1 MSLDQ
6 TLLILIFVFL
16 FAFLLWGKFR
26 YDLVAFTSL
35 VTGVLVGAVPYENAF
50 DGFGHPATI
59 IVALVLIVSKGL
71 INSGAIYFIGQK
83 ISQFGKSIWKHIS
96 VIGLIGAILSAFINN
111 VAALALLM
119 PIDINKARNS
129 NWTPKATL
137 MPLSFATILGGMAT
151 LIGTPPNIIISG
163 IRHEYSGETFKMF
176 DFLPVGGITA
186 LTGLIFISFIG
197 WRLIPKSSSSEDAG
211 KELIEIATYVS
222 NLLVTKNSSVVNKKL
237 FEIYS
242 EAEKFDVA
250 ILGVVRND
258 IRIDKGSKNIELQEN
273 DQLLI
278 DATPEELDEFRS
290 LLKLD
295 FPFNKNKILAESENF
310 IPCEVAVTEESRL
323 VGRTASKVGLG
334 WRKSTILLGISRK
347 GRPIKRQTRKTVIR
361 AGDILLL
368 LIPKETYTDVINWLN
383 CLPLADRGLNITNTN
398 KMKIALLVFFF
409 GLILTS
415 IGIVKLPIILGVVVI
430 IYCLLKIIPIR
441 QVYKSVEWPVIVL
454 LASIIPLGAALETNG
469 TTSLIVD
476 ALTNFCIGL
485 EPWLIISLLMIL
497 TMTLSDMLN
506 NTATTIVIAPI
517 GIKLAENLHMNPDT
531 FLMAIAIAASCAFL
545 TPIGHKNNTIILGP
559 GGYSFADYWR
569 VGLPLECLILVVS
582 VPTLLFFWPL

>member
-1 MSLDQ
+1 MTLDQ

-16 FAFLLWGKFR
+16 FGFLLWGKLR

-35 VTGVLVGAVPYENAF
+35 VTGVLVGVVPYENAF

-222 NLLVTKNSSVVNKKL
+222 NLVVTKNSSVVNKKL

-250 ILGVVRND
+250 ILGVVRKD

>member
-35 VTGVLVGAVPYENAF
+35 VTGVLVGVVPYENAF

-176 DFLPVGGITA
+176 DFFPVGGITA
-186 LTGLIFISFIG
+186 LTGLIFMSFIG

-222 NLLVTKNSSVVNKKL
+222 NLVVTKNSAVVNKKL

-250 ILGVVRND
+250 ILGVVRKD

-310 IPCEVAVTEESRL
+310 FPCEVAVTEESRL

-409 GLILTS
+409 GLMLTS

-569 VGLPLECLILVVS
+569 VGLPLECLILIVS

>member
-16 FAFLLWGKFR
+16 FAFLLWGRVR

-35 VTGVLVGAVPYENAF
+35 VTGVLVGVVPYENAF

-186 LTGLIFISFIG
+186 LTGLIFMSFIG

-222 NLLVTKNSSVVNKKL
+222 NLVVTKNSAIVNKKL

-250 ILGVVRND
+250 ILGVVRKD

-295 FPFNKNKILAESENF
+295 FPFKKNKILAESENF
-310 IPCEVAVTEESRL
+310 FPCEVAVTEESRL

-569 VGLPLECLILVVS
+569 VGLPLECLILAVS

>member
-1 MSLDQ
+1 MLHTILLSLNPIAYS
-6 TLLILIFVFL
+6 TLIL
-16 FAFLLWGKFR
+16 
-26 YDLVAFTSL
+26 
-35 VTGVLVGAVPYENAF
+35 VL
-50 DGFGHPATI
+50 D
-59 IVALVLIVSKGL
+59 
-71 INSGAIYFIGQK
+71 
-83 ISQFGKSIWKHIS
+83 
-96 VIGLIGAILSAFINN
+96 VIHRS
-111 VAALALLM
+111 
-119 PIDINKARNS
+119 
-129 NWTPKATL
+129 
-137 MPLSFATILGGMAT
+137 
-151 LIGTPPNIIISG
+151 
-163 IRHEYSGETFKMF
+163 FKMF

-250 ILGVVRND
+250 ILGVVRKD

-310 IPCEVAVTEESRL
+310 FPCEVAVTEESRL

-409 GLILTS
+409 
-415 IGIVKLPIILGVVVI
+415 VCKVPIK
-430 IYCLLKIIPIR
+430 Y
-441 QVYKSVEWPVIVL
+441 
-454 LASIIPLGAALETNG
+454 
-469 TTSLIVD
+469 
-476 ALTNFCIGL
+476 
-485 EPWLIISLLMIL
+485 
-497 TMTLSDMLN
+497 
-506 NTATTIVIAPI
+506 
-517 GIKLAENLHMNPDT
+517 
-531 FLMAIAIAASCAFL
+531 
-545 TPIGHKNNTIILGP
+545 
-559 GGYSFADYWR
+559 
-569 VGLPLECLILVVS
+569 LPL
-582 VPTLLFFWPL
+582 LFQSPK

>member
-1 MSLDQ
+1 MTLDQ
-6 TLLILIFVFL
+6 TLLIIIFVFL
-16 FAFLLWGKFR
+16 FGFLLWGKLR

-35 VTGVLVGAVPYENAF
+35 VTGVLIGVVPYENAF

-222 NLLVTKNSSVVNKKL
+222 NLVVTKNSSVVNKKL

-250 ILGVVRND
+250 ILGVVRKD

>member
-1 MSLDQ
+1 M
-6 TLLILIFVFL
+6 
-16 FAFLLWGKFR
+16 R
-26 YDLVAFTSL
+26 
-35 VTGVLVGAVPYENAF
+35 
-50 DGFGHPATI
+50 
-59 IVALVLIVSKGL
+59 
-71 INSGAIYFIGQK
+71 K
-83 ISQFGKSIWKHIS
+83 IGKSIWKHIS

-222 NLLVTKNSSVVNKKL
+222 NLVVTKNSSVVNKKL

-250 ILGVVRND
+250 ILGVVRKD

-310 IPCEVAVTEESRL
+310 IPCEVAVTE
-323 VGRTASKVGLG
+323 
-334 WRKSTILLGISRK
+334 WHHHI
-347 GRPIKRQTRKTVIR
+347 
-361 AGDILLL
+361 
-368 LIPKETYTDVINWLN
+368 
-383 CLPLADRGLNITNTN
+383 
-398 KMKIALLVFFF
+398 
-409 GLILTS
+409 
-415 IGIVKLPIILGVVVI
+415 
-430 IYCLLKIIPIR
+430 
-441 QVYKSVEWPVIVL
+441 
-454 LASIIPLGAALETNG
+454 
-469 TTSLIVD
+469 
-476 ALTNFCIGL
+476 
-485 EPWLIISLLMIL
+485 
-497 TMTLSDMLN
+497 
-506 NTATTIVIAPI
+506 
-517 GIKLAENLHMNPDT
+517 
-531 FLMAIAIAASCAFL
+531 
-545 TPIGHKNNTIILGP
+545 
-559 GGYSFADYWR
+559 
-569 VGLPLECLILVVS
+569 
-582 VPTLLFFWPL
+582 

>member
-1 MSLDQ
+1 MTLDQ

-16 FAFLLWGKFR
+16 FGFLLWGKLR

-35 VTGVLVGAVPYENAF
+35 VTGVLIGVVPYENAF

-197 WRLIPKSSSSEDAG
+197 WRLIPKSSSLEDAG
-211 KELIEIATYVS
+211 KELIEIATFVS
-222 NLLVTKNSSVVNKKL
+222 NLVVTKNSSVVNKKL

-250 ILGVVRND
+250 ILGVVRKD

-517 GIKLAENLHMNPDT
+517 GIKLAENLQMNPDT

-569 VGLPLECLILVVS
+569 VGLPLECLILAVS

>member
-1 MSLDQ
+1 MTLDQ

-16 FAFLLWGKFR
+16 FGFLLWGKLR

-35 VTGVLVGAVPYENAF
+35 VTGVLVGVVPYENAF

-222 NLLVTKNSSVVNKKL
+222 NLVVTKNSSVVNKKL

-250 ILGVVRND
+250 ILGVVRKD
-258 IRIDKGSKNIELQEN
+258 IRIDKGSKNIELQVN

>member
-1 MSLDQ
+1 MTLDQ

-16 FAFLLWGKFR
+16 FGFLLWGKLR

-35 VTGVLVGAVPYENAF
+35 VTGVLVGVVPYENAF

-222 NLLVTKNSSVVNKKL
+222 NLVVTKNSSVVNKKL

-250 ILGVVRND
+250 ILGVVRKD
-258 IRIDKGSKNIELQEN
+258 IRIDKGSKNIELQVN

-569 VGLPLECLILVVS
+569 VGLPLECLILAVS

>member
-1 MSLDQ
+1 M
-6 TLLILIFVFL
+6 
-16 FAFLLWGKFR
+16 
-26 YDLVAFTSL
+26 
-35 VTGVLVGAVPYENAF
+35 
-50 DGFGHPATI
+50 
-59 IVALVLIVSKGL
+59 
-71 INSGAIYFIGQK
+71 
-83 ISQFGKSIWKHIS
+83 
-96 VIGLIGAILSAFINN
+96 
-111 VAALALLM
+111 
-119 PIDINKARNS
+119 
-129 NWTPKATL
+129 
-137 MPLSFATILGGMAT
+137 
-151 LIGTPPNIIISG
+151 
-163 IRHEYSGETFKMF
+163 
-176 DFLPVGGITA
+176 
-186 LTGLIFISFIG
+186 
-197 WRLIPKSSSSEDAG
+197 
-211 KELIEIATYVS
+211 
-222 NLLVTKNSSVVNKKL
+222 
-237 FEIYS
+237 
-242 EAEKFDVA
+242 
-250 ILGVVRND
+250 
-258 IRIDKGSKNIELQEN
+258 
-273 DQLLI
+273 
-278 DATPEELDEFRS
+278 
-290 LLKLD
+290 
-295 FPFNKNKILAESENF
+295 AESENF

-398 KMKIALLVFFF
+398 KMKIALLVFF

-569 VGLPLECLILVVS
+569 VGLPLECLILAVS

>member
-1 MSLDQ
+1 MTLDQ

-16 FAFLLWGKFR
+16 FGFLLWGKLR

-35 VTGVLVGAVPYENAF
+35 VTGVLVGVVPYENAF

-222 NLLVTKNSSVVNKKL
+222 NLVVTKNSSVVNKKL

-250 ILGVVRND
+250 ILGVVRKD
-258 IRIDKGSKNIELQEN
+258 IRIDKGSKNIELQVN

-469 TTSLIVD
+469 TTSLIVN

-569 VGLPLECLILVVS
+569 VGLPLECLILAVS

>member
-35 VTGVLVGAVPYENAF
+35 VTGVLVGVVPYENAF

-222 NLLVTKNSSVVNKKL
+222 NLVVTKNSSVVNKKL

-250 ILGVVRND
+250 ILGVVRKD

-310 IPCEVAVTEESRL
+310 TPCEVAVTEESRL

-517 GIKLAENLHMNPDT
+517 GIKLAENLQMNPDT